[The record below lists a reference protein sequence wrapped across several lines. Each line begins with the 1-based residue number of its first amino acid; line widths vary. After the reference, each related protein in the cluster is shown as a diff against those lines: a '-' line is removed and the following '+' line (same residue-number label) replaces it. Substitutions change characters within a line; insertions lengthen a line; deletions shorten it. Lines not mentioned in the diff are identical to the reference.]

1 MLKKVMLLSFI
12 LMLMLAACASPT
24 PSAPTAAATQIP
36 TRVPPTTAAPTQIP
50 TRVPP
55 TTAAPTQVP
64 TRVPPTSAPAQP
76 ADAFCDT
83 VDPSQFRMNT
93 LGLPYSWQANCVP
106 ATPYDKSM
114 PPGPVGL
121 PEHIQINFGSV
132 NPADRQPGDP
142 VIYIIPKQDYISLWT
157 AAGDNTVADR
167 MSQLED
173 LVSKHGANMPS
184 SGMPVLPVEQA
195 PATNDLAVQGKYL
208 DFGSWNGIRFVGR
221 FSQGPNPVTNTNP
234 QLFYIF
240 QGFAG
245 PQDEYFVAF
254 FYPVTTPFLPP
265 NASSVS
271 ADEMKRLEADSAAYM
286 QERITFLN
294 GLNSASWVPD
304 LTTLDAVL
312 ASIEYTGASTT
323 QPIPTVIPP
332 TAMPQTPFGQVTA
345 PAGVNI
351 RSGPGTNFPAVGLAP
366 FNTTLAITGRS
377 ADGQWWVTPI
387 QGAPNNQ
394 GWVSASW
401 VQTFNTANV
410 PVVQSPPPPPPSTA
424 TPQPQPTPQPQI
436 GFWADR
442 TTITQG
448 ECTTLRWQVH
458 NVQAV
463 FVYPVGQNFRDFP
476 VTGEGSRQVCP
487 STTTTYEMRVQRTDG
502 GVETRQVTINVTP
515 GNPLA
520 NTYWSLQTLNV
531 NQIPVG
537 VLQTIRFSAANT
549 TTGSGGCNQFNGPYS
564 VNGQSL
570 RIGPL
575 ASTSMACDA
584 GISAQEQAYLQAL
597 QAATS
602 FALTGNQLILRN
614 GSGMEV
620 ARFLRSG

>member
-1 MLKKVMLLSFI
+1 MLKKLLLLSFV
-12 LMLMLAACASPT
+12 MMFVLAACASP
-24 PSAPTAAATQIP
+24 APTPAPTVAATPVP
-36 TRVPPTTAAPTQIP
+36 TRVPPTSAAPTP
-50 TRVPP
+50 
-55 TTAAPTQVP
+55 VP

-76 ADAFCDT
+76 TASFCET
-83 VDPSQFRMNT
+83 IDPSQFTMNT

-106 ATPYDKSM
+106 ATPYDKST
-114 PPGPVGL
+114 PPGPTGL
-121 PEHIQINFGSV
+121 PEHIQINFGSE
-132 NPADRQPGDP
+132 NPANRQPNDP
-142 VIYIIPKQDYISLWT
+142 VIYIIPKQDYIDLWT

-167 MSQLED
+167 MSQLEA
-173 LVSKHGANMPS
+173 LVKAQGANMPS
-184 SGMPVLPVEQA
+184 SGMPVLPLEQA

-208 DFGSWNGIRFVGR
+208 DFGTWSGIRFVGR
-221 FSQGPNPVTNTNP
+221 FSQGPNPVTSTNP

-245 PQDEYFVAF
+245 AQDEYFVAF

-265 NASSVS
+265 TAAGVS
-271 ADEMKRLEADSAAYM
+271 AEEMKRVDADPTAYM
-286 QERITFLN
+286 QERIAFLN
-294 GLNSASWVPD
+294 GLNSMSWVPD

-312 ASIEYTGASTT
+312 ASIEYTGAPTS
-323 QPIPTVIPP
+323 QPIPTIIPP

-366 FNTTLAITGRS
+366 FNSTLAITGRS
-377 ADGQWWVTPI
+377 ADSQWWVTPI

-394 GWVSASW
+394 GWVAASW

-410 PVVQSPPPPPPSTA
+410 PVVASPPPPPTAIPPTA
-424 TPQPQPTPQPQI
+424 TAVAAPTPQPQI

-442 TTITQG
+442 TTIAQG

-487 STTTTYEMRVQRTDG
+487 TTTTTYEMRVQRTDG

-570 RIGPL
+570 HIGPL
-575 ASTSMACDA
+575 GTTSMACEGDVA
-584 GISAQEQAYLQAL
+584 AQEQAYLQAL
-597 QAATS
+597 QSTTS
-602 FALTGNQLILRN
+602 FELTGNQLILRD
-614 GSGMEV
+614 GSGREV

>member
-1 MLKKVMLLSFI
+1 MLKKVMLLSFVV
-12 LMLMLAACASPT
+12 MLVLAACASPT
-24 PSAPTAAATQIP
+24 PAPAPTVVP
-36 TRVPPTTAAPTQIP
+36 TRVPPTS
-50 TRVPP
+50 
-55 TTAAPTQVP
+55 AAPTQVP
-64 TRVPPTSAPAQP
+64 TRVPPTSAPEQP
-76 ADAFCDT
+76 AAAFCDT
-83 VDPSQFRMNT
+83 IDPSQFNMNT
-93 LGLPYSWQANCVP
+93 LGLPYSWQANCVA
-106 ATPYDKSM
+106 ATPYDKST
-114 PPGPVGL
+114 PPGAVGL
-121 PEHIQINFGSV
+121 PEHIQINFGSE
-132 NPADRQPGDP
+132 NPANRQPGDP
-142 VIYIIPKQDYISLWT
+142 VIYLIPKQDYINLWT

-167 MSQLED
+167 MSQLEA
-173 LVSKHGANMPS
+173 LVQKQGADMPS
-184 SGMPVLPVEQA
+184 SGMPVLPMEQS

-208 DFGSWNGIRFVGR
+208 DFSTWNGIRFVGR
-221 FSQGPNPVTNTNP
+221 FSQGPAPVTNSNP
-234 QLFYIF
+234 PLFYIF

-245 PQDEYFVAF
+245 AQDEYFVAF

-265 NASSVS
+265 DASSVS
-271 ADEMKRLEADSAAYM
+271 ADEMKRLEADPAAYM
-286 QERITFLN
+286 EERRVFLN

-312 ASIEYTGASTT
+312 ASIEYTGAATT
-323 QPIPTVIPP
+323 QPVPTVIPP

-351 RSGPGTNFPAVGLAP
+351 RSGPSTAFPAVGLAP

-377 ADGQWWVTPI
+377 ADSQWWVTPI

-410 PVVQSPPPPPPSTA
+410 PVVAAPPLPPTAVPTA
-424 TPQPQPTPQPQI
+424 TPQPQATPQAQI
-436 GFWADR
+436 AFWADR
-442 TTITQG
+442 TTIAQG
-448 ECTTLRWQVH
+448 ECTALRWQVH

-476 VTGEGSRQVCP
+476 VNGEGSRQVCP

-537 VLQTIRFSAANT
+537 VLQTISFSAAST
-549 TTGSGGCNQFNGPYS
+549 TTGNGGCNQFNGPYVVS
-564 VNGQSL
+564 GQSL

-575 ASTSMACDA
+575 GTTSMACEEA
-584 GISAQEQAYLQAL
+584 VAAQEQAYLPAL
-597 QAATS
+597 QSTTS
-602 FALTGNQLILRN
+602 FELTGNQLILRD
-614 GSGMEV
+614 GSGREI

>member
-1 MLKKVMLLSFI
+1 MLKKVMLLSFVV
-12 LMLMLAACASPT
+12 MLVLAACASPT
-24 PSAPTAAATQIP
+24 PPPAPTAAP
-36 TRVPPTTAAPTQIP
+36 VPP
-50 TRVPP
+50 
-55 TTAAPTQVP
+55 PTQVP
-64 TRVPPTSAPAQP
+64 TRVPPTSAPTQP
-76 ADAFCDT
+76 TAAFCDT
-83 VDPSQFRMNT
+83 IDPSQFNMNT
-93 LGLPYSWQANCVP
+93 LGLPYSWQSNCVA
-106 ATPYDKSM
+106 ATPYDKST

-121 PEHIQINFGSV
+121 PEHIQINFGSE
-132 NPADRQPGDP
+132 NPANRQPTDP
-142 VIYIIPKQDYISLWT
+142 VIYLIPKQDYINLWT

-167 MSQLED
+167 MSQLEA
-173 LVSKHGANMPS
+173 LVQKQGADMPS
-184 SGMPVLPVEQA
+184 SGMPVLPMEQA

-208 DFGSWNGIRFVGR
+208 DFSTWSGIRFVGR
-221 FSQGPNPVTNTNP
+221 FSQGPAPVTNSNP
-234 QLFYIF
+234 PLFYIF

-245 PQDEYFVAF
+245 AQDEYFVAF

-265 NASSVS
+265 DAASVS
-271 ADEMKRLEADSAAYM
+271 AEEMQRVDTDPTAYM

-312 ASIEYTGASTT
+312 ASIEYTGAATT
-323 QPIPTVIPP
+323 QPVPTIIPP

-351 RSGPGTNFPAVGLAP
+351 RSGPSTAFPAVGLAP

-377 ADGQWWVTPI
+377 ADSQWWVTPI

-410 PVVQSPPPPPPSTA
+410 PVVAAPPLPPTAVPTA
-424 TPQPQPTPQPQI
+424 TPVPQATPQAQI
-436 GFWADR
+436 AFWADR
-442 TTITQG
+442 TTIAQG
-448 ECTTLRWQVH
+448 ECTALRWQVH

-476 VTGEGSRQVCP
+476 VNGEGSRQVCP

-537 VLQTIRFSAANT
+537 VLQTISFSAAST
-549 TTGSGGCNQFNGPYS
+549 TTGNGGCNQFNGPYVVS
-564 VNGQSL
+564 GQSL

-575 ASTSMACDA
+575 GTTSMACEEA
-584 GISAQEQAYLQAL
+584 VAAQEQAYLQAL
-597 QAATS
+597 QSTTS
-602 FALTGNQLILRN
+602 FELTGNQLILRD
-614 GSGMEV
+614 GSGREI

>member
-1 MLKKVMLLSFI
+1 MLKKLLLLSFV
-12 LMLMLAACASPT
+12 LLFVLAACASPT
-24 PSAPTAAATQIP
+24 PPP
-36 TRVPPTTAAPTQIP
+36 VP
-50 TRVPP
+50 
-55 TTAAPTQVP
+55 TAAPTQVP
-64 TRVPPTSAPAQP
+64 TRVPPTSAPVTQVPTRVPPTTVPTPP
-76 ADAFCDT
+76 AAAFCDT
-83 VDPSQFRMNT
+83 IDPSQFNMNT

-106 ATPYDKSM
+106 ATPYDKST
-114 PPGPVGL
+114 PPGAVGL
-121 PEHIQINFGSV
+121 PEHIEINFGV
-132 NPADRQPGDP
+132 TNPADRQPSDP
-142 VIYIIPKQDYISLWT
+142 VIYLIPKQDYINLWT

-167 MSQLED
+167 MSQLEA
-173 LVSKHGANMPS
+173 LVKQQGANMPS
-184 SGMPVLPVEQA
+184 SGMPVLPMEQA
-195 PATNDLAVQGKYL
+195 PAVNDLAVQGKYL
-208 DFGSWNGIRFVGR
+208 DFSTWSGIRFVGR
-221 FSQGPNPVTNTNP
+221 FSQGPAPITNSNPP
-234 QLFYIF
+234 LFYIF

-245 PQDEYFVAF
+245 AQDEYFVAF

-265 NASSVS
+265 DASSVS
-271 ADEMKRLEADSAAYM
+271 VTETQRLEADPNAYM
-286 QERITFLN
+286 QERRVFLN
-294 GLNSASWVPD
+294 NLNSALWVPD
-304 LTTLDAVL
+304 LSTLDAVL

-377 ADGQWWVTPI
+377 ADSQWWVTPI

-410 PVVQSPPPPPPSTA
+410 PVVASPPPPPTTIPPTA
-424 TPQPQPTPQPQI
+424 TPVAAPTPQPQI

-442 TTITQG
+442 TTIAQG

-549 TTGSGGCNQFNGPYS
+549 TTGNGGCNQFNGPYS
-564 VNGQSL
+564 VNGPSL

-575 ASTSMACDA
+575 VSTSMACEA
-584 GISAQEQAYLQAL
+584 GITTQEQAYLQAL
-597 QAATS
+597 QSTAS
-602 FALTGNQLILRN
+602 FELTGNQLILRD
-614 GSGMEV
+614 SGGREV